1 MKHPLNLPLLLDE
14 IAGYTKADQLIGGVL
29 EPHRGAVAQRLV
41 EGYAATPTSPFEHGF
56 RLRLD
61 DAARATPNP

>member
-1 MKHPLNLPLLLDE
+1 MKHPLNIPLLLDE
-14 IAGYTKADQLIGGVL
+14 IAGYTKADQIIVGVS

-41 EGYAATPTSPFEHGF
+41 EGYASTPKSPFEHGF

-61 DAARATPNP
+61 EAARTTPRP

>member
-14 IAGYTKADQLIGGVL
+14 IAGYTKADQLIGGVS
-29 EPHRGAVAQRLV
+29 EAHRGAVAQRLV
-41 EGYAATPTSPFEHGF
+41 EGYAATPTSPFERGF

-61 DAARATPNP
+61 DAARATPNH